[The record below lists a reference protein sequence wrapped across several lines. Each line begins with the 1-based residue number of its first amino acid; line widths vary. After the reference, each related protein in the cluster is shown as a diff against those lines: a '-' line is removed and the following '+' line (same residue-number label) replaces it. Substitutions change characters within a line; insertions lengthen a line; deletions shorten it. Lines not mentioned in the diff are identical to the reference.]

1 MLTERSGRGR
11 WNTAKRVLALYLLGM
26 IRLGYPAQN
35 VTLPATTNR
44 TLRLASLGDT
54 EKVRAL
60 VWENLLG
67 LETIVRW
74 NAERGLRLFR
84 IGQGLIPFASHPAF
98 PYDWEVEHGD
108 DLREIGALAR
118 SLGVRLSMHPGQF
131 INPGS
136 PDPRTAERSL
146 EELRY
151 ATRVFDLMGGEDA
164 VVVLHLGGAYDDR
177 PAAVARF
184 VEALRPE
191 AGILRYLA
199 LENDERIWTVAEISQ
214 AARDLGIPA
223 IVDNLHHRLNPG
235 GLALGEALD
244 LALPT
249 WEPRGVRPKIHLSSQ
264 DPKKRPGAHAYSIE
278 PGDWEAV
285 VGALGGRETDVMVEA
300 KGKELAAL
308 GVGAG
313 RERSSVAPEPQQ
325 G

>member
-1 MLTERSGRGR
+1 M
-11 WNTAKRVLALYLLGM
+11 VH
-26 IRLGYPAQN
+26 LGYPAQN
-35 VTLPATTNR
+35 ITLPATTNR
-44 TLRLASLGDT
+44 TLRLAGLGDA

-67 LETIVRW
+67 LEAIIRW
-74 NAERGLRLFR
+74 NAERDLRLFR

-98 PYDWEVEHGD
+98 PYDWAEEHGD

-118 SLGVRLSMHPGQF
+118 ALNVRLSMHPGQF

-146 EELRY
+146 DELRY
-151 ATRVFDLMGGEDA
+151 ATRVLDLTGGEDA

-191 AGILRYLA
+191 TGILRYLA
-199 LENDERIWTVAEISQ
+199 LENDERIWTVAEISE
-214 AARDLGIPA
+214 AARALGIPA
-223 IVDNLHHRLNPG
+223 IADNLHHSLNPG
-235 GLALGEALD
+235 GLTLGEALD

-249 WEPRGVRPKIHLSSQ
+249 WEARGVRPKIHLSSQ
-264 DPKKRPGAHAYSIE
+264 DPTKRPGAHAYSVE
-278 PGDWEAV
+278 PEDWRTVVEA
-285 VGALGGRETDVMVEA
+285 LNGRETDVMVEA

-313 RERSSVAPEPQQ
+313 LERSDVAPEPW
-325 G
+325 

>member
-1 MLTERSGRGR
+1 M
-11 WNTAKRVLALYLLGM
+11 V
-26 IRLGYPAQN
+26 RLGYPAQN
-35 VTLPATTNR
+35 LTLPATTNR
-44 TLRLASLGDT
+44 TLRLASLGDA

-67 LETIVRW
+67 LETIIRW
-74 NAERGLRLFR
+74 NAGRGLPLFR

-98 PYDWEVEHGD
+98 PYDWAEEHGD

-118 SLGVRLSMHPGQF
+118 ALEVRLSMHPGQF

-136 PDPRTAERSL
+136 PNPHTAERSL
-146 EELRY
+146 DELRY
-151 ATRVFDLMGGEDA
+151 ATRVLDLMGGDDA

-191 AGILRYLA
+191 PGILRYLA
-199 LENDERIWTVAEISQ
+199 LENDERIWTVAEISH
-214 AARDLGIPA
+214 AARILGIPA
-223 IVDNLHHRLNPG
+223 ITDNLHHRLNPG
-235 GLALGEALD
+235 GLTLGEALD

-249 WEPRGVRPKIHLSSQ
+249 WEARGVRPKIHLSSQ
-264 DPKKRPGAHAYSIE
+264 DPNKRPGAHAYSVRPE
-278 PGDWEAV
+278 DWEV
-285 VGALGGRETDVMVEA
+285 VVEALDGRETDVMVEA

-313 RERSSVAPEPQQ
+313 REGGGVAPEPR
-325 G
+325 

>member
-1 MLTERSGRGR
+1 
-11 WNTAKRVLALYLLGM
+11 M
-26 IRLGYPAQN
+26 IRVGYPAQN
-35 VTLPATTNR
+35 LTLPATTNR
-44 TLRLASLGDT
+44 TLRLAGLEDA

-67 LETIVRW
+67 LETIIRW

-98 PYDWEVEHGD
+98 PYDWAREHGD
-108 DLREIGALAR
+108 DLRELGGLAR
-118 SLGVRLSMHPGQF
+118 TLGVRLSMHPAQF

-136 PDPRTAERSL
+136 PNPQTAERSL

-151 ATRVFDLMGGEDA
+151 ASRVFDLLGSEDA

-177 PAAVARF
+177 PAAVSRF

-191 AGILRYLA
+191 PEILRYLA
-199 LENDERIWTVAEISQ
+199 LENDERIWTVAEILQ
-214 AARDLGIPA
+214 ASGPLGIPA

-235 GLALGEALD
+235 GLTLGEALD

-249 WEPRGVRPKIHLSSQ
+249 WEARGSRPKIHLSSQ

-278 PGDWEAV
+278 PDDWETV
-285 VGALGGRETDVMVEA
+285 VGALDGRETDVMVEA

-308 GVGAG
+308 GVAAG
-313 RERSSVAPEPQQ
+313 QERRTVASEP
-325 G
+325 